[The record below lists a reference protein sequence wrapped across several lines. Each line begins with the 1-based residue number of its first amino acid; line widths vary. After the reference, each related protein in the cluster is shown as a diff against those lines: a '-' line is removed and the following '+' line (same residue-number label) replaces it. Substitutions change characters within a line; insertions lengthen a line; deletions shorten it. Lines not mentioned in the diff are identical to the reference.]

1 MFGRKGNPDD
11 VYLVTQHP
19 EEQIV
24 CNTVVEE
31 VAFSLVQRGMNWE
44 DARSVAEEALEK
56 VGISHLMDRDVSTLS
71 DGEKQLVLVSSAI
84 ASDAKCLAFDEP
96 FAHLHPA
103 IAGKILKIIRE
114 DSRTVV
120 LSEHRL
126 ELSDGFDRVHFMGKD
141 VCSGALDVGSDFA
154 VSRVNRINGNGIN
167 GGNTIVRA
175 RDATVFRGKR
185 KVLEDLNFRVRE
197 GEALAVTG
205 VNGAGK
211 TTLLRAI
218 AGLERSKGMEV
229 RGKPFMSF
237 QYPGYTLNSSTVGKE
252 VPLNLLRKFGLE
264 SYAERHP
271 HSLSSGERRILA
283 SLKALRGKV
292 VLLDEPTAGLDRELR
307 MTFILKLVEEI
318 RETKR
323 CLIVA
328 THDSAVAEVCDFE
341 LELTG

>member
-31 VAFSLVQRGMNWE
+31 VAFSLVQRGLNWE

-56 VGISHLMDRDVSTLS
+56 VGISHLMDRDASILS
-71 DGEKQLVLVSSAI
+71 DGEKQLVLVSSTI

-141 VCSGALDVGSDFA
+141 AGSGVVDVSSDFA
-154 VSRVNRINGNGIN
+154 ESGVDRINKVN

-185 KVLEDLNFRVRE
+185 KVLEGLNFRVRE

-211 TTLLRAI
+211 TTLLRAV

-229 RGKPFMSF
+229 REKPFMSF

-252 VPLNLLRKFGLE
+252 VSLNLLRKFGLE

-307 MTFILKLVEEI
+307 MTFIQRLVEEI